1 MEVVNLIGE
10 SLFLDYLI
18 ATTQN
23 FTYENDYIQ
32 ATYNSHVDVAD
43 VEAKIAQYQS
53 TYDQLVVDQDNPDT
67 EQLNTLQR
75 AIQILTDLKNKLS

>member
-23 FTYENDYIQ
+23 FTYENNYIQ

-43 VEAKIAQYQS
+43 IEAKIAQYQS
-53 TYDQLVVDQDNPDT
+53 SYDQLVVDQDNPDT